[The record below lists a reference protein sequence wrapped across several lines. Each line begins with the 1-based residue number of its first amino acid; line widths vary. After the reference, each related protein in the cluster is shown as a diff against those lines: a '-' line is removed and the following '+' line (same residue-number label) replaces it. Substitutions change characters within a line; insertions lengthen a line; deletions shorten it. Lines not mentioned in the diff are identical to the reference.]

1 MAFIKRDFQKST
13 QLLVQMSSV
22 FANHQVANASNAFNS
37 TYVKSKSTII
47 ADRGDS
53 AAYQMGV
60 AMSDEAFQKY
70 LEGGLFEFAISNQL
84 LGKDEYPPLGSQTA
98 RTGPSTSLPVQVLAA
113 PSSTSPTTSTA
124 AEAVWPSSAFQAEW
138 DTKVLDI
145 IAICGTDDFG
155 CIEGMA
161 WSYINKSQEEKDEE
175 AFYIGGKLLEM
186 IH

>member
-22 FANHQVANASNAFNS
+22 FANHQVANASKS

-47 ADRGDS
+47 ANRGDS
-53 AAYQMGV
+53 VAYQMGV

-113 PSSTSPTTSTA
+113 PSSTSPTTS
-124 AEAVWPSSAFQAEW
+124 SASQAEW
-138 DTKVLDI
+138 DTKVLEI
-145 IAICGTDDFG
+145 KAICGTDDYD